1 MGTYMVKIYH
11 SDEFNQ
17 FSLLHLNVLT
27 SLLHI
32 YSKLFQQ
39 NRFIGHQIMVKIQT
53 EMIQYQMC
61 LWYSL
66 NEWSIKEH
74 KLPLIS

>member
-17 FSLLHLNVLT
+17 FSLLHLNVFT

-39 NRFIGHQIMVKIQT
+39 NRFIGH
-53 EMIQYQMC
+53 
-61 LWYSL
+61 
-66 NEWSIKEH
+66 
-74 KLPLIS
+74 